1 MKTVVFHLQAKTCE
15 KDISKL
21 KEEILSYNIRI
32 EEKELSEVKEE
43 KDSILAITD
52 QFSDVAYAK
61 EHNIAVIFYET
72 PGTNRSVSGVD
83 MVVQGFEELNVEYLQ
98 LIYMRHHGLPWIIAK
113 TDRICI
119 RESVEGDLTAFR
131 KLYQEEGML
140 DLMVDVLEGEEQAE
154 IYPFDLN
161 CYDSTYRLL
170 KDADG
175 IAVIDTQYLAPLAGI
190 KQGLQYYIRRT
201 RSGQEV
207 VAVKTGFELLALIAA
222 SNAEIIKDAF
232 LDNLQDLRWE
242 CGRWADKHQQ
252 QEEDAAQLR
261 IDPETGEVEG
271 NEDV

>member
-1 MKTVVFHLQAKTCE
+1 M
-15 KDISKL
+15 KL
-21 KEEILSYNIRI
+21 K
-32 EEKELSEVKEE
+32 
-43 KDSILAITD
+43 SIASLCKNRKMVYIYSGSGCQYIGQGCACWM
-52 QFSDVAYAK
+52 V
-61 EHNIAVIFYET
+61 
-72 PGTNRSVSGVD
+72 PGTLEVSKGNVLTIFD
-83 MVVQGFEELNVEYLQ
+83 ITEDKQPDWMV
-98 LIYMRHHGLPWIIAK
+98 
-113 TDRICI
+113 
-119 RESVEGDLTAFR
+119 
-131 KLYQEEGML
+131 QEEGML

-252 QEEDAAQLR
+252 QEEDASAAAH
-261 IDPETGEVEG
+261 
-271 NEDV
+271 

>member
-1 MKTVVFHLQAKTCE
+1 M
-15 KDISKL
+15 KL
-21 KEEILSYNIRI
+21 K
-32 EEKELSEVKEE
+32 
-43 KDSILAITD
+43 SIASLCKNRKMVYIYSGSGCQYIGQGCACWL
-52 QFSDVAYAK
+52 V
-61 EHNIAVIFYET
+61 
-72 PGTNRSVSGVD
+72 PGTLEVSRDNVLTIFD
-83 MVVQGFEELNVEYLQ
+83 VPEDKQSDWMVQKAWL
-98 LIYMRHHGLPWIIAK
+98 
-113 TDRICI
+113 
-119 RESVEGDLTAFR
+119 
-131 KLYQEEGML
+131 L

-201 RSGQEV
+201 GSGQEV